1 MRSYKISKKDIRS
14 YFISDGL
21 DEKEID
27 TFLSLFN
34 EGFSTDLFVND
45 TVEICALVSFLG

>member
-1 MRSYKISKKDIRS
+1 MRSFKISKKDIRS

-34 EGFSTDLFVND
+34 EGYSTDLFVND
-45 TVEICALVSFLG
+45 AVEIGSLVAFLN